1 MEGIFVPISMFAMIA
16 AIVILPGY
24 LRSRERKEMQQTVR
38 AAIEKGQPLPTEL
51 IEAMSKDVKVAKVSS
66 SLRDLR
72 IGVIMI
78 FTGLG
83 LAGFGYA
90 FSFTAD
96 EAFYPFLGIGAVPA
110 SIGLA
115 HHQGLGLGQHIGQ
128 QQLVVVFQSVHGFF
142 YCYKLHRYYVGA
154 LVQHLKIRV
163 LAVGAGFAP

>member
-1 MEGIFVPISMFAMIA
+1 MDEVFIPISMFAMIA
-16 AIVILPGY
+16 AIVIVPGY

-38 AAIEKGQPLPTEL
+38 AAIEKGQPMPTEL

-72 IGVIMI
+72 VGVILI

-90 FSFTAD
+90 VSYAAD

-115 HHQGLGLGQHIGQ
+115 YVIL
-128 QQLVVVFQSVHGFF
+128 SFF
-142 YCYKLHRYYVGA
+142 NPNKGNQA
-154 LVQHLKIRV
+154 
-163 LAVGAGFAP
+163 